1 MLRGFLVAI
10 SSTWIFASTAIAAEW
25 EIIGE
30 WTDPFVG
37 EETSAARVIN
47 EDGFTF
53 MLFRSEDDRVRA
65 LYSLPTSTF
74 DRLPQKGRVLMI
86 RPGEHDSKE
95 IEAEIVPDGIVE
107 RGRSDGIAVRDLIW
121 HGQAPSPT
129 RGTLRNILDS
139 NRLYA
144 RFFLD
149 DGRTVDTSW
158 PLEGAHPALA
168 EALKIEVAVDQADRD
183 WADVVMNTL
192 IARAQRCSA
201 NGPDRACVNAMDACG
216 DILTEDRDKTGFEA
230 CMASRGY

>member
-10 SSTWIFASTAIAAEW
+10 SATCAFASAAIAAEW
-25 EIIGE
+25 EVVGE

-37 EETSAARVIN
+37 DEISAARVTN
-47 EDGFTF
+47 EEGFTF
-53 MLFRSEDDRVRA
+53 MLFRSEDGRVRA
-65 LYSLPTSTF
+65 LYSLPSSTF

-107 RGRSDGIAVRDLIW
+107 KGRSDGIAVRDLMW
-121 HGQAPSPT
+121 HGQELSPT

-139 NRLYA
+139 DRLHA

-158 PLEGAHPALA
+158 SLDGANPVVA
-168 EALKIEVAVDQADRD
+168 EALEIEVAVDQAERD
-183 WADVVMNTL
+183 WAEVVTNTF
-192 IARAQRCSA
+192 IAQAQRCSA
-201 NGPDRACVNAMDACG
+201 NGRDRSCINAMDACG
-216 DILTEDRDKTGFEA
+216 DILTEDRDKPGFDA